1 MAVNTTTNQVYI
13 PGFENNIAS
22 TVQPIAY
29 TTTAAISSL
38 QSAIPTQFSN
48 LVGKLANPAT
58 SRDNSEVSP
67 YPLFGIWTNQDNSR
81 KAGYSVINSEFQ
93 VVATS
98 RLNNRQGGWTD
109 VVSRSF
115 D

>member
-1 MAVNTTTNQVYI
+1 MAVNNTTNQVYI

-58 SRDNSEVSP
+58 SRDNSELLKFEKASKAQLIPETEYKNKKIRYSHIHIVF
-67 YPLFGIWTNQDNSR
+67 LHHVWCANSLR
-81 KAGYSVINSEFQ
+81 KGF
-93 VVATS
+93 
-98 RLNNRQGGWTD
+98 
-109 VVSRSF
+109 
-115 D
+115 